1 MSVLWIRQLP
11 ERSMKLEGPQANSST
26 ITWLAATDNRYTSE
40 VDIFTYGWSNSI
52 LPIRFQSHPRDNTQT
67 CRRISCDSTD
77 SPLHWQISAEYSS
90 EPLTDKEKQD
100 QEIDNPLQRPAQIE
114 WDTIE
119 ALEAIYK
126 DKNGNALLNSAGD
139 YFSKPVEVPRSRWG
153 INITKNVASVPDWVL
168 SLDAPINASAVTIGG
183 KVFPEKTLKL
193 RRARIGPLQIEGD
206 YEFYVFSMLL
216 EFNRK
221 KWKFQALDQGLRF
234 KDGSNQKVILVDGQ
248 PATSDVLLNGSGAVL
263 ANPSPTS
270 AVFLDFEIE
279 DEFDFNNFPIA

>member
-1 MSVLWIRQLP
+1 MAVLWIREIP
-11 ERSMKLEGPQANSST
+11 KRGMNLEGPQSKKST
-26 ITWLAATDNRYTSE
+26 RTWIAATDNRYTSE
-40 VDIFTYGWSNSI
+40 VDIFTYGWASGI
-52 LPIRFQSHPRDNTQT
+52 LPIRYQGHPRDNTQT

-90 EPLTDKEKQD
+90 EPLTE
-100 QEIDNPLQRPAQIE
+100 QEQQEENVANPLLRPAQIE

-126 DKNGNALLNSAGD
+126 DKNGDAILNSAGD
-139 YFSKPVEVPRSRWG
+139 YFSKPVEVPRNRWG

-168 SLDAPINASAVTIGG
+168 NLDSPINASAVVIGG
-183 KVFPEKTLKL
+183 KAFPAKTLKL
-193 RRARIGPLQIEGD
+193 RRARIGQLQIEGD

-221 KWKFQALDQGLRF
+221 KWTFSALDQGLRY
-234 KDGSNQKVILVDGQ
+234 KSGGSQVPILVEGQ
-248 PATSDVLLNGSGAVL
+248 PATSDVLLDGSGAVL
-263 ANPSPTS
+263 DDPSPTS
-270 AVFLDFEIE
+270 AVFLDFDIE